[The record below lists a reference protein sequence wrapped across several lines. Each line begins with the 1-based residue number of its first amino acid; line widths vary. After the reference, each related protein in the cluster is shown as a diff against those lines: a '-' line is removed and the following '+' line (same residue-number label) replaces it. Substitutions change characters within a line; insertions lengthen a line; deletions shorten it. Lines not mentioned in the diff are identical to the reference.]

1 MNIRKKQK
9 FFLWLTLSG
18 LILFF
23 ISYYLYLT
31 NYNNLLYVIFS
42 YIGIILFTSTLASY
56 LSIKDNKDI

>member
-9 FFLWLTLSG
+9 FFFFLTLSG

>member
-9 FFLWLTLSG
+9 FFLWLTFSG

-23 ISYYLYLT
+23 ISYYLFLT
-31 NYNNLLYVIFS
+31 NYTNLLYVIFS